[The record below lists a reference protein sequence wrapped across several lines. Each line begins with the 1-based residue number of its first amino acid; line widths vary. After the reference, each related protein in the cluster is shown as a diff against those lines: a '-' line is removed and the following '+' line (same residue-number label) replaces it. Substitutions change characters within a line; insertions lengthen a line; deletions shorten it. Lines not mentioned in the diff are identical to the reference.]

1 MRKIFLLLFL
11 TMLISCV
18 RDDPRV
24 YIQGIWIATDE
35 NSAASSLDFIQWQ
48 FSRGSFILQQEV
60 RAGQLMISQGKY
72 DVLENDGN
80 ALLVELYNITG
91 DVFTYNNLPVI
102 YKLEINEASGTIR
115 INSREFE
122 RVE

>member
-1 MRKIFLLLFL
+1 
-11 TMLISCV
+11 MLISCV
-18 RDDPRV
+18 HDDPRV

-60 RAGQLMISQGKY
+60 RAGQLMVSQGKY
-72 DVLENDGN
+72 DVVENDGN
-80 ALLVELYNITG
+80 ALLVEFYNITG